1 MKTIDYVSKIQTFLS
16 RQKSID
22 YAVVFGSVL
31 RRMRIDS
38 DVDVLIQGRVNHS
51 QRVKLGLELEK
62 LLHRPVD
69 VVLVDEASCELV
81 LEALKTGRI
90 VVRRNYERL
99 KKDYLKNFYLYD
111 DTTNLRRLREER
123 VRREFV
129 RG

>member
-1 MKTIDYVSKIQTFLS
+1 MKTIDYVSKIQSFLS
-16 RQKSID
+16 RRKSID

-31 RRMRIDS
+31 RRMRLDS
-38 DVDVLIQGRVNHS
+38 DVDILIQGKVNHF

-62 LLHRPVD
+62 FLHRPVD

-81 LEALKTGRI
+81 LEALKTGRV

-99 KKDYLKNFYLYD
+99 KRDYLKNFYLYD

-123 VRREFV
+123 IRRGFV

>member
-1 MKTIDYVSKIQTFLS
+1 MKTNDYVSKIQSFLS
-16 RQKSID
+16 RRKSID

-31 RRMRIDS
+31 RRMRLDS
-38 DVDVLIQGRVNHS
+38 DVDVLIQGRVNHL

-62 LLHRPVD
+62 LLHCPVD

-90 VVRRNYERL
+90 IIRRNYARL

-123 VRREFV
+123 VRRGFV

>member
-1 MKTIDYVSKIQTFLS
+1 MNSYLSKIQTFLCE
-16 RQKSID
+16 RKSID

-31 RRMRIDS
+31 SNRMRPDS
-38 DVDVLIQGRVNHS
+38 DVDVMIQGRINPD
-51 QRVKLGLELEK
+51 QRIKLSLELEK
-62 LLHRPVD
+62 ILHRRVD

-90 VVRRNYERL
+90 IIRRNYARL

-123 VRREFV
+123 IKRRLT